1 MSQQV
6 NYGRS
11 GPDND
16 REGDSNVREDA
27 LATYSRN
34 PPRNISMDRDS
45 ARTMLHE
52 VRHMRRRPAG
62 SSPPW
67 KLPEDQDREEQ
78 RRATSADDER
88 QARRRRRRD
97 SIECKDS
104 YRVKHYDDESDQGDD
119 LDPHPS
125 HHYRHRHSAPHRSR
139 PALRVEQTPPPDFNT
154 SGPLT
159 PYNHNRELIRTPRRH
174 SRSRRSSSSS
184 SSSSSDAEYDS
195 HEAEK
200 RAARNKKILYT
211 GLATMTTL
219 SAANGIY
226 QVTKGYHGRRNAH
239 KEGLSKGEWDDA
251 ERKKQRNKRLMMDG
265 LAAVTLAIGANNVR
279 IGWQRREEKRKAHEE
294 AERKA
299 HEKRMARREERYTV
313 EELRS
318 H

>member
-11 GPDND
+11 VPNND
-16 REGDSNVREDA
+16 EEGDANVKEDA
-27 LATYSRN
+27 LATYSRI
-34 PPRNISMDRDS
+34 PPRNISMDRES
-45 ARTMLHE
+45 ARTVLHE
-52 VRHMRRRPAG
+52 VRHVRRRPG
-62 SSPPW
+62 GPPTPW
-67 KLPEDQDREEQ
+67 KLPADQDQEEH

-88 QARRRRRRD
+88 QYRRRRRRE
-97 SIECKDS
+97 SIERKDS
-104 YRVKHYDDESDQGDD
+104 YRARDNHDESDQDD
-119 LDPHPS
+119 DYAPRRS
-125 HHYRHRHSAPHRSR
+125 HHSRHEHSERHRSP
-139 PALRVEQTPPPDFNT
+139 PNLRIEQTPPPAHNIA
-154 SGPLT
+154 GPLT
-159 PYNHNRELIRTPRRH
+159 PYNGNRELIRTTRRH

-184 SSSSSDAEYDS
+184 SSSSDSEDDS
-195 HEAEK
+195 HEAEM
-200 RAARNKKILYT
+200 RAARKKKILYT

-239 KEGLSKGEWDDA
+239 KEGLSNGEWDEA

-265 LAAVTLAIGANNVR
+265 LAALTLAIGANNVR

-299 HEKRMARREERYTV
+299 HERRMARREEKYTV

>member
-6 NYGRS
+6 KYGRS
-11 GPDND
+11 VPDND
-16 REGDSNVREDA
+16 REGDATIREDA
-27 LATYSRN
+27 LAAYSRI
-34 PPRNISMDRDS
+34 PPRNISMDRES
-45 ARTMLHE
+45 ARTVLHE
-52 VRHMRRRPAG
+52 VRHVRRRPG
-62 SSPPW
+62 GPSTPW
-67 KLPEDQDREEQ
+67 KLPEHQDQEEQ

-88 QARRRRRRD
+88 QYRRRRRRE
-97 SIECKDS
+97 SIERKDG
-104 YRVKHYDDESDQGDD
+104 YRARDYHEGSDQDD
-119 LDPHPS
+119 DDYDPRRS
-125 HHYRHRHSAPHRSR
+125 HQYRHGHSKRYHSP
-139 PALRVEQTPPPDFNT
+139 PNLRIDQMPPPDHNI

-159 PYNHNRELIRTPRRH
+159 PYNGNRELIRAPRRH

-184 SSSSSDAEYDS
+184 SSSSDSEDDS
-195 HEAEK
+195 HEAEM
-200 RAARNKKILYT
+200 RAARFKKILYT

-239 KEGLSKGEWDDA
+239 KDGLSNGEWDEA
-251 ERKKQRNKRLMMDG
+251 EQKKQRNKRLMMDG
-265 LAAVTLAIGANNVR
+265 LAALTLAIGANNVR

>member
-11 GPDND
+11 VPDSD
-16 REGDSNVREDA
+16 READANVREDA
-27 LATYSRN
+27 LATYSRI
-34 PPRNISMDRDS
+34 PPRKISMDRES
-45 ARTMLHE
+45 ARTVLHE
-52 VRHMRRRPAG
+52 VRHVRRRPG
-62 SSPPW
+62 GPSTPW
-67 KLPEDQDREEQ
+67 KLPDDQDQEEQ

-88 QARRRRRRD
+88 HYRRRRRRE
-97 SIECKDS
+97 SIERKDS
-104 YRVKHYDDESDQGDD
+104 YRVKDYHEESDQDD
-119 LDPHPS
+119 AYDPRRS
-125 HHYRHRHSAPHRSR
+125 HHYRRGHSERHRS
-139 PALRVEQTPPPDFNT
+139 PPNLRIEQPPPPDHNA

-159 PYNHNRELIRTPRRH
+159 PYNGNRELIHAPRRH

-184 SSSSSDAEYDS
+184 SSSSDS
-195 HEAEK
+195 EDDSQEAEQ
-200 RAARNKKILYT
+200 RAARNKRILYT

-239 KEGLSKGEWDDA
+239 KEGLSNGEWDEA

-265 LAAVTLAIGANNVR
+265 LAALTLAIGANNVR

-294 AERKA
+294 AKRKA
-299 HEKRMARREERYTV
+299 HERRMARSEERYTV

-318 H
+318 N

>member
-1 MSQQV
+1 MSLQV
-6 NYGRS
+6 NCGRS
-11 GPDND
+11 EPDNN
-16 REGDSNVREDA
+16 REEKAPVKEDA
-27 LATYSRN
+27 LASYSRI
-34 PPRNISMDRDS
+34 PPRNISMDCES
-45 ARTMLHE
+45 ARTVLHE
-52 VRHMRRRPAG
+52 VRHVRRRPGGPAT
-62 SSPPW
+62 PW
-67 KLPEDQDREEQ
+67 KLPADQDWEEP
-78 RRATSADDER
+78 RRATFVDDER
-88 QARRRRRRD
+88 QFRRRRRRE
-97 SIECKDS
+97 SIERKDG
-104 YRVKHYDDESDQGDD
+104 YRPRDYRDESDQDD
-119 LDPHPS
+119 DDYAPRHS
-125 HHYRHRHSAPHRSR
+125 HHSRHGHSERHRSP
-139 PALRVEQTPPPDFNT
+139 PDLRIEQTPPPTHNIA
-154 SGPLT
+154 GPLT
-159 PYNHNRELIRTPRRH
+159 PYNGNRELIRAPRRR

-184 SSSSSDAEYDS
+184 SSSSDSEDEAHQAET
-195 HEAEK
+195 

-239 KEGLSKGEWDDA
+239 KEGLSKGEWDEA

-299 HEKRMARREERYTV
+299 HEKRMARREERYSV